1 MKVERVCFY
10 ILNLNFKFFSN
21 ILFEFET
28 GDDAHWPIPGVFGSQ
43 SEANL
48 RTMQHDGY
56 RFGKSNSISS
66 RMA

>member
-10 ILNLNFKFFSN
+10 ILNLNFKF
-21 ILFEFET
+21 FET

>member
-1 MKVERVCFY
+1 MSLKLEICYQMKVERCDERVCIFHP
-10 ILNLNFKFFSN
+10 
-21 ILFEFET
+21 T

-56 RFGKSNSISS
+56 RFGK
-66 RMA
+66 